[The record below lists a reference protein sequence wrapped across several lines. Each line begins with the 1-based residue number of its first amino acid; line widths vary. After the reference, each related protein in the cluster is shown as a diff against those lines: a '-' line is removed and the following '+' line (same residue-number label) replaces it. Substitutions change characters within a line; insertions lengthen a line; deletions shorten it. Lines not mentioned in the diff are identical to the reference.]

1 MGRLHHTHP
10 IHTSSFLYTPL
21 MILRTLTL
29 AAACVAST
37 ADAQSPEPT
46 RRVEVHVTV
55 TTNGAPFPEGTYVSM
70 SGDALD
76 VPTDANGRAVIV
88 GEYPADTTT
97 VLVDIPTIIAWGPPE
112 LLDLKNAAALSAD
125 KAFSLPPAK
134 LVTLVPGQE
143 VYRIEFLAPEAITV
157 KGRTVDPTGKHLPV
171 SAHRG
176 GMFNMRF
183 TLESDGGYFEVF
195 GVPKEQD
202 SFLFLGT
209 NKKEEDVICLTASQ
223 TVADIDLGNVTVSES
238 ANNAA
243 IEIAVSGRDAVRE
256 DMGMQRDMATL
267 VRDDGRVVYQ
277 LVLTEA
283 SGVTH
288 SPEGHYPDPPTV
300 RPGRYY
306 IVPGMSMTSD
316 SSLKVLRLIR
326 SGKLALLDAAG
337 VPIIEPVTGQ
347 TTSSAIDLAAVQ
359 KIIDRLPE
367 SR

>member
-1 MGRLHHTHP
+1 MLLHF
-10 IHTSSFLYTPL
+10 ISLSLSL
-21 MILRTLTL
+21 SLSLAL
-29 AAACVAST
+29 AAACVSLPA
-37 ADAQSPEPT
+37 AAQPPAPT

-55 TTNGAPFPEGTYVSM
+55 TTNGAPFPAGTYVSM

-112 LLDLKNAAALSAD
+112 LLDLVNTAALSAD

-157 KGRTVDPTGKHLPV
+157 KGRTVDPTGKYLPV

-183 TLESDGGYFEVF
+183 KLESDGGYFEVL
-195 GVPKEQD
+195 GVPKGQD

-209 NKKEEDVICLTASQ
+209 NKKEEDVIWLTASQ
-223 TVADIDLGNVTVSES
+223 TVADINLGNVTVSES

-243 IEIAVSGRDAVRE
+243 IEIAVSGRDGVRE
-256 DMGMQRDMATL
+256 DMGFQRRMATL
-267 VRDDGRVVYQ
+267 IRDDGRTVYT
-277 LVLTEA
+277 LELTEDD
-283 SGVTH
+283 GVTP
-288 SPEGHYPDPPTV
+288 SAEGQNPDPTSV
-300 RPGRYY
+300 RPARYY
-306 IVPGMSMTSD
+306 IVPGSPMTSD

-326 SGKLALLDAAG
+326 AGKHALLDDAG

-347 TTSSAIDLAAVQ
+347 TTSGAIDLAAVQ
-359 KIIDRLPE
+359 RIIDELPE
-367 SR
+367 PK

>member
-1 MGRLHHTHP
+1 MLLHF
-10 IHTSSFLYTPL
+10 ISLSLA
-21 MILRTLTL
+21 L
-29 AAACVAST
+29 AAAFITPPA
-37 ADAQSPEPT
+37 AAQPPAPT

-55 TTNGAPFPEGTYVSM
+55 TTNGAPFPEGTYVSL
-70 SGDALD
+70 SGEAPD
-76 VPTDANGRAVIV
+76 VPTDANGQVVLI
-88 GEYPADTTT
+88 GKYPADTAT
-97 VLVDIPTIIAWGPPE
+97 VLVDIPTIIAWGPTE
-112 LLDLKNAAALSAD
+112 QLDQKNAAAILAD
-125 KAFSLPPAK
+125 RAFTLPPAR
-134 LVTLVPGQE
+134 LVTLTPGQE
-143 VYRIEFLAPEAITV
+143 VYHVAFFAPEAITV

-209 NKKEEDVICLTASQ
+209 NKKEEDVIWLTASQ

-256 DMGMQRDMATL
+256 DMGFQRRMATL
-267 VRDDGRVVYQ
+267 VRDDGRTVYT
-277 LVLTEA
+277 LELTEDD
-283 SGVTH
+283 GVTPL
-288 SPEGHYPDPPTV
+288 PEGHNPDPTSV

-316 SSLKVLRLIR
+316 SSLKVLRFIR
-326 SGKLALLDAAG
+326 AGKHADLDAAG
-337 VPIIEPVTGQ
+337 VPVIEPVSGQ
-347 TTSSAIDLAAVQ
+347 TTTSAIDLAAVQ
-359 KIIDRLPE
+359 RTIDELPE
-367 SR
+367 PK